1 MGGKPIVAIVD
12 DDESVRLALSSL
24 LDAMGFAVVRF
35 SSAEEFL
42 QSKNRDSIGCLI
54 LDWHMPGMNGLQL
67 QTHSRDNR
75 WSIPIVFLTAH
86 YTEERRAQALS
97 NGAIAFLSKPV
108 DSEKLL
114 EAVKK
119 GLAKTE
125 A

>member
-1 MGGKPIVAIVD
+1 MAGKPIIAVVD

-24 LDAMGFAVVRF
+24 LDSMGFEVLLF

-42 QSKNRDSIGCLI
+42 QRKNRESIRCLI
-54 LDWHMPGMNGLQL
+54 LDWHMPGMSGLQL
-67 QTHSRDNR
+67 QTHVNDKG

-108 DSEKLL
+108 NSEKLL
-114 EAVKK
+114 EAVRTA
-119 GLAKTE
+119 LARG
-125 A
+125 

>member
-1 MGGKPIVAIVD
+1 MGGRSIVAVVD

-24 LDAMGFAVVRF
+24 LDSMGFVVLLF

-42 QSKNRDSIGCLI
+42 QSQSRDSIGCLI

-67 QTHSRDNR
+67 QTHVRDSG

-114 EAVKK
+114 EAVRTA
-119 GLAKTE
+119 LARG
-125 A
+125 